1 MGQLLLLTIG
11 ALVVGAIG
19 FGIAVLISGADPGL
33 QPVEPDGRA
42 VGLPVNRPLVE
53 SDLGA
58 ARFDTAVRGY
68 RMGQVDTALR
78 RAAYDIGY
86 KQELI
91 GVLEAEVDALREG
104 RVEEADKLRSAR
116 RAALSAIA
124 DGPQQRTEAPAHS
137 DETRSSEGTA
147 EAAEKENTDEADKP
161 EDDVLE
167 SHEGAN
173 TDAAD
178 TDDAEIDD
186 ADIDDADIDGAADS
200 RQREMRLP

>member
-58 ARFDTAVRGY
+58 TRFDTAVRGY

-116 RAALSAIA
+116 EAALSTIA
-124 DGPQQRTEAPAHS
+124 GGPQQRTDAPAHR
-137 DETRSSEGTA
+137 DETRSSEETA
-147 EAAEKENTDEADKP
+147 EAAEKENIDEAKIEEPDKP
-161 EDDVLE
+161 DDDVLE
-167 SHEGAN
+167 SH
-173 TDAAD
+173 DDAD
-178 TDDAEIDD
+178 TDE
-186 ADIDDADIDGAADS
+186 AADS